1 MSDTEYIPEVCNIKP
16 LEAFMSTD
24 LNNKN
29 KTYDDIAERILHF
42 FGYPAVSVS
51 DLHRDQIYDAISM
64 AVERFYKH
72 AGVIKEYLILDSRLY
87 EQNHGIPIDKLCTIS
102 GILSRP
108 DDYATKRSAD
118 RGPEQTV
125 KVPDDVYITKDYIY
139 KKDYYLS
146 RSDYDTLHKQV
157 PESLKG
163 EIDMLWV
170 MSQKYPDGIEPL
182 SIISKEFF
190 QYLIS
195 KRQYPTEMF
204 KQTETDRTPFEQSS
218 FQKSKDKVVTIGG
231 ERQEIYKETNIAQ
244 EFENKDELNESNY
257 IKVIDREPIR
267 QNKMFDYDI
276 MDYRKVASVTNYS
289 ESGVS
294 SITSL
299 YNFDTSLAQQFF
311 YTNQFNHRSFGLTT
325 WYALHEW
332 RNTYEKMLAV
342 KRGWSFNKDT
352 QYLTLTPQ
360 PRMGER
366 FFGIVECWVEKPLKD
381 VLKEPWVFDYAL
393 AIAKEMLGRVRSKW
407 GDSVSMLGGGSLT
420 GNALAQEGVTKQKEL
435 LDELIKN
442 QAYGAMHKPRF
453 FVG

>member
-1 MSDTEYIPEVCNIKP
+1 MSDTDYTPEICNVKP
-16 LEAFMSTD
+16 LEAYMSTD

-29 KTYDDIAERILHF
+29 RTYDDISERILHF

-51 DLHRDQIYDAISM
+51 DLHRNQIYDAISM

-72 AGVIKEYLILDSRLY
+72 AGVVKEYLILDSRLY

-102 GILSRP
+102 GIISRP
-108 DDYATKRSAD
+108 DDYATKRSAE

-125 KVPDDVYITKDYIY
+125 KVPDDVYITKDYIF

-146 RSDYDTLHKQV
+146 KSDYELLHKSV
-157 PESLKG
+157 EEKDKA
-163 EIDMLWV
+163 EIDMLYA

-182 SIISKEFF
+182 SIISEKLYK
-190 QYLIS
+190 YLVT
-195 KRQYPTEMF
+195 KRKYNTEMF
-204 KQTETDRTPFEQSS
+204 KKSKDTVFTLGGEKQELHTETDLGRE
-218 FQKSKDKVVTIGG
+218 
-231 ERQEIYKETNIAQ
+231 
-244 EFENKDELNESNY
+244 
-257 IKVIDREPIR
+257 REPL
-267 QNKMFDYDI
+267 QYNKMFDYDI
-276 MDYRKVASVTNYS
+276 MDYRKVVSVVNYS

-332 RNTYEKMLAV
+332 RNLYEKLLAV
-342 KRGWSFNKDT
+342 KRGWHFNKDT

-393 AIAKEMLGRVRSKW
+393 AVCKEMLGRVRSKW
-407 GDSVSMLGGGSLT
+407 GDSVQMLGGGSLT
-420 GNALAQEGVTKQKEL
+420 GNALAQEGVNKQKEL

-453 FVG
+453 FIG

>member
-1 MSDTEYIPEVCNIKP
+1 MSDTDYTPEICNVKP

-72 AGVIKEYLILDSRLY
+72 AGVVKEYLILDSRLY

-108 DDYATKRSAD
+108 DDYATKRSAQ

-125 KVPDDVYITKDYIY
+125 KVPDDVYITKDYI
-139 KKDYYLS
+139 KKGDYYLS
-146 RSDYDTLHKQV
+146 NEDYKLLINNV
-157 PESLKG
+157 PSNKVAEIKMLKA
-163 EIDMLWV
+163 
-170 MSQKYPDGIEPL
+170 MSEKYPDGVEEL
-182 SIISKEFF
+182 SIISKDFMEF
-190 QYLIS
+190 LVS
-195 KRQYPTEMF
+195 KRKYNTGMF
-204 KQTETDRTPFEQSS
+204 K
-218 FQKSKDKVVTIGG
+218 KSKDAVFTVGG
-231 ERQEIYKETNIAQ
+231 ERQEIYTEGEFGKER
-244 EFENKDELNESNY
+244 ESIQY
-257 IKVIDREPIR
+257 
-267 QNKMFDYDI
+267 NKMFDYDI
-276 MDYRKVASVTNYS
+276 MDYRKVVSVVNYS

-332 RNTYEKMLAV
+332 RNLYEKMLAV
-342 KRGWSFNKDT
+342 KRGWHFNKDT

-393 AIAKEMLGRVRSKW
+393 AVCKECLGAVRAKW
-407 GDSVSMLGGGSLT
+407 GDGVQMLGGGSLT
-420 GNALAQEGVTKQKEL
+420 GNALRAEGVQKQKEL
-435 LDELIKN
+435 IEELIKN

-453 FVG
+453 FIG

>member
-1 MSDTEYIPEVCNIKP
+1 MSDTDYTPEICSVKP
-16 LEAFMSTD
+16 LEAYMSTD

-29 KTYDDIAERILHF
+29 KTYDDISERILHF

-72 AGVIKEYLILDSRLY
+72 AGVVKEYLILDSRLY

-102 GILSRP
+102 GIISRP
-108 DDYATKRSAD
+108 DDYATKRSAE

-125 KVPDDVYITKDYIY
+125 KVPDEVYITKDYIY
-139 KKDYYLS
+139 KNDYYLS
-146 RSDYDTLHKQV
+146 KSDYELLHKSV
-157 PESLKG
+157 EEKDKP
-163 EIDMLWV
+163 EIDMLYA

-182 SIISKEFF
+182 SIISEKLYK
-190 QYLIS
+190 YLVT
-195 KRQYPTEMF
+195 KRRYNTEMF
-204 KQTETDRTPFEQSS
+204 KKSKDTVFTLGGEKQELHTETDLGRE
-218 FQKSKDKVVTIGG
+218 
-231 ERQEIYKETNIAQ
+231 
-244 EFENKDELNESNY
+244 
-257 IKVIDREPIR
+257 REPL
-267 QNKMFDYDI
+267 QYNKMFDYDI
-276 MDYRKVASVTNYS
+276 MDYRKVVSVVNYS

-332 RNTYEKMLAV
+332 RNLYEKLLAV
-342 KRGWSFNKDT
+342 KRGWHFNKDT

-366 FFGIVECWVEKPLKD
+366 FFGIVECWVERPLKD

-393 AIAKEMLGRVRSKW
+393 ALVKEMLGRVRSKW
-407 GDSVSMLGGGSLT
+407 GDSVQMLGGGSLT
-420 GNALAQEGVTKQKEL
+420 GNALAQEGVNKQKEL

-453 FVG
+453 FIG

>member
-1 MSDTEYIPEVCNIKP
+1 MSDADYTPEICNMKP

-72 AGVIKEYLILDSRLY
+72 AGVVKEYLILDSRLY

-125 KVPDDVYITKDYIY
+125 KVPDDVYITKGYIPASH
-139 KKDYYLS
+139 YYIS
-146 RSDYDTLHKQV
+146 ESDYKLLARNVNEQTLEEVKL
-157 PESLKG
+157 LK
-163 EIDMLWV
+163 V
-170 MSQKYPDGIEPL
+170 MAEKYPNGIEEL
-182 SIISKEFF
+182 SIISKDFKDYLCNKFNYHEDFF
-190 QYLIS
+190 
-195 KRQYPTEMF
+195 K
-204 KQTETDRTPFEQSS
+204 
-218 FQKSKDKVVTIGG
+218 KSKDKVFTVGG
-231 ERQEIYKETNIAQ
+231 EEATFTDIEGNKVQKDTNR
-244 EFENKDELNESNY
+244 SY
-257 IKVIDREPIR
+257 
-267 QNKMFDYDI
+267 NKMFDYDI
-276 MDYRKVASVTNYS
+276 MDYRRVNSVTNYS

-332 RNTYEKMLAV
+332 RNLYEKMLAV

-360 PRMGER
+360 PKMGER
-366 FFGIVECWVEKPLKD
+366 FFGIVECWVERPLKD

-393 AIAKEMLGRVRSKW
+393 AVCKEMIGRVRSKW

-420 GNALAQEGVTKQKEL
+420 GNALAQEGVSKQKEL

-453 FVG
+453 FIG

>member
-1 MSDTEYIPEVCNIKP
+1 MSDTDYTPEICNVKP
-16 LEAFMSTD
+16 LEAYMSTD

-29 KTYDDIAERILHF
+29 RTYDDIAERILHF

-51 DLHRDQIYDAISM
+51 DLHRNQIYDAISM

-72 AGVIKEYLILDSRLY
+72 AGVVKEYLILDSRLY

-108 DDYATKRSAD
+108 DDYATKRSAE
-118 RGPEQTV
+118 RGPEQSV
-125 KVPDDVYITKDYIY
+125 KVPDDVYITKDYI
-139 KKDYYLS
+139 KKGDYYLS
-146 RSDYDTLHKQV
+146 NEDYKLLINNVPSDKIA
-157 PESLKG
+157 EIKMLKA
-163 EIDMLWV
+163 
-170 MSQKYPDGIEPL
+170 MSEKYPDGVEEL
-182 SIISKEFF
+182 SIISKDFMEF
-190 QYLIS
+190 LVS
-195 KRQYPTEMF
+195 KRKYNTEMF
-204 KQTETDRTPFEQSS
+204 K
-218 FQKSKDKVVTIGG
+218 KSKDAVFTIGG
-231 ERQEIYKETNIAQ
+231 EKQEIYTDGEFGKER
-244 EFENKDELNESNY
+244 ESIQY
-257 IKVIDREPIR
+257 
-267 QNKMFDYDI
+267 NKMFDYDI
-276 MDYRKVASVTNYS
+276 MDYRKVVSVVNYS

-332 RNTYEKMLAV
+332 RNLYEKMLAV
-342 KRGWSFNKDT
+342 KRGWHFNKDT

-393 AIAKEMLGRVRSKW
+393 ALVKEMLGRVRSKW
-407 GDSVSMLGGGSLT
+407 GDSVQMLGGGSLT
-420 GNALAQEGVTKQKEL
+420 GNALAQEGVQKQKEL

>member
-1 MSDTEYIPEVCNIKP
+1 MSDTDYTPEICNVKP
-16 LEAFMSTD
+16 LEAYMSTD

-29 KTYDDIAERILHF
+29 RTYDDISERILHF

-51 DLHRDQIYDAISM
+51 DLHRNQIYDAISM

-72 AGVIKEYLILDSRLY
+72 AGVVKEYLILDSRLY

-102 GILSRP
+102 GIISRP
-108 DDYATKRSAD
+108 DDYATKRSAE

-125 KVPDDVYITKDYIY
+125 KVPDEVYITKDYIF

-146 RSDYDTLHKQV
+146 KSDYELLHKSV
-157 PESLKG
+157 EEKDKA
-163 EIDMLWV
+163 EIDMLYA

-182 SIISKEFF
+182 SIISEKLYK
-190 QYLIS
+190 YLVT
-195 KRQYPTEMF
+195 KRRYNTEMF
-204 KQTETDRTPFEQSS
+204 K
-218 FQKSKDKVVTIGG
+218 KSKDTVFTLGG
-231 ERQEIYKETNIAQ
+231 EKQELHT
-244 EFENKDELNESNY
+244 ESDLGR
-257 IKVIDREPIR
+257 KREPL
-267 QNKMFDYDI
+267 QYNKMFDYDI
-276 MDYRKVASVTNYS
+276 MDYRKVVSVVNYS

-332 RNTYEKMLAV
+332 RNLYEKLLAV
-342 KRGWSFNKDT
+342 KRGWHFNKDT

-393 AIAKEMLGRVRSKW
+393 AVCKEMLGRVRSKW
-407 GDSVSMLGGGSLT
+407 SDNVQMLGGGSLT
-420 GNALAQEGVTKQKEL
+420 GNALAQEGITKQKEL

-453 FVG
+453 FIG

>member
-1 MSDTEYIPEVCNIKP
+1 MSDTDYMPEICNVKP
-16 LEAFMSTD
+16 LEVYMSTD

-29 KTYDDIAERILHF
+29 RTYDDISERILHF

-51 DLHRDQIYDAISM
+51 DLHRNQIYDAISM

-108 DDYATKRSAD
+108 DDYATKRSAE
-118 RGPEQTV
+118 RGSEQTV

-146 RSDYDTLHKQV
+146 KQDYDMLHKQV
-157 PESLKG
+157 PENLKG
-163 EIDMLWV
+163 EIDMLYA
-170 MSQKYPDGIEPL
+170 MSQKYPDGIEEL
-182 SIISKEFF
+182 SIISKEFYN
-190 QYLIS
+190 YLIS
-195 KRQYPTEMF
+195 KRRYDASMF
-204 KQTETDRTPFEQSS
+204 KQTATDRTPYEQTA

-231 ERQEIYKETNIAQ
+231 QRKTDLYKEETISAG
-244 EFENKDELNESNY
+244 FEEADGSNT
-257 IKVIDREPIR
+257 VRDRDPI
-267 QNKMFDYDI
+267 QYNKMFDYDI
-276 MDYRKVASVTNYS
+276 MDYRKVVSVTNYS

-332 RNTYEKMLAV
+332 RNTYEKLLAV
-342 KRGWSFNKDT
+342 KRGWHFNKDT

-393 AIAKEMLGRVRSKW
+393 ALVKEMLGRVRSKW
-407 GDSVSMLGGGSLT
+407 GDSVQMLGGGSLT
-420 GNALAQEGVTKQKEL
+420 GNALAQEGVNKQKEL
-435 LDELIKN
+435 LEELIKN

-453 FVG
+453 FIG

>member
-1 MSDTEYIPEVCNIKP
+1 MSDTDYMPEICNMKP
-16 LEAFMSTD
+16 LEAYMSTD

-29 KTYDDIAERILHF
+29 RTYDDISERILHF

-51 DLHRDQIYDAISM
+51 DLHRNQIYDAISM

-72 AGVIKEYLILDSRLY
+72 AGVVKEYLILDSRLY

-102 GILSRP
+102 GVLSRP
-108 DDYATKRSAD
+108 DDYATKRSAE

-125 KVPDDVYITKDYIY
+125 KVPDDVYITKDYI
-139 KKDYYLS
+139 KKGDYYLS
-146 RSDYDTLHKQV
+146 NEDYKLLINNVPSDKIDEIKM
-157 PESLKG
+157 LKA
-163 EIDMLWV
+163 
-170 MSQKYPDGIEPL
+170 MSEKYPDGVEEL
-182 SIISKEFF
+182 SIISKDFMEF
-190 QYLIS
+190 LVS
-195 KRQYPTEMF
+195 KRRYNTEMF
-204 KQTETDRTPFEQSS
+204 K
-218 FQKSKDKVVTIGG
+218 KSKDAVFTIGG
-231 ERQEIYKETNIAQ
+231 EKQEIYTDGEFGKER
-244 EFENKDELNESNY
+244 ESIQY
-257 IKVIDREPIR
+257 
-267 QNKMFDYDI
+267 NKMFDYDI
-276 MDYRKVASVTNYS
+276 MDYRKVVSVVNYT

-332 RNTYEKMLAV
+332 RNTYEKLLAV
-342 KRGWSFNKDT
+342 KRGWHFNKDT

-393 AIAKEMLGRVRSKW
+393 AVCKEMLGRVRSRW
-407 GDSVSMLGGGSLT
+407 GDNVQMLGGGSLT

>member
-1 MSDTEYIPEVCNIKP
+1 MSDTDYTPEICNVKP
-16 LEAFMSTD
+16 LEAYMSTD

-29 KTYDDIAERILHF
+29 RTYDDISERILHF

-51 DLHRDQIYDAISM
+51 DLHRNQIYDAISM

-72 AGVIKEYLILDSRLY
+72 AGVVKEYLILDSRLY

-102 GILSRP
+102 GIISRP
-108 DDYATKRSAD
+108 DDYATKRSAE

-125 KVPDDVYITKDYIY
+125 KVPDEVYITKDYIF

-146 RSDYDTLHKQV
+146 KSDYELLHKSV
-157 PESLKG
+157 EEKDKA
-163 EIDMLWV
+163 EIDMLYA

-182 SIISKEFF
+182 SIISEKLYK
-190 QYLIS
+190 YLVT
-195 KRQYPTEMF
+195 KRKYNTEMF
-204 KQTETDRTPFEQSS
+204 KKSKDTVFTLGGEKQELHTETDLGRE
-218 FQKSKDKVVTIGG
+218 
-231 ERQEIYKETNIAQ
+231 
-244 EFENKDELNESNY
+244 
-257 IKVIDREPIR
+257 REPL
-267 QNKMFDYDI
+267 QYNKMFDYDI
-276 MDYRKVASVTNYS
+276 MDYRKVVSVVNYS

-332 RNTYEKMLAV
+332 RNLYEKLLAV
-342 KRGWSFNKDT
+342 KRGWHFNKDT

-393 AIAKEMLGRVRSKW
+393 AVCKEMLGRVRSKW
-407 GDSVSMLGGGSLT
+407 GDSVQMLGGGSLT

-453 FVG
+453 FIG

>member
-1 MSDTEYIPEVCNIKP
+1 MSDTDYTPEICNVKP
-16 LEAFMSTD
+16 LEAYMSTD

-29 KTYDDIAERILHF
+29 RTYDDISERILHF

-51 DLHRDQIYDAISM
+51 DLHRNKIYDAISM

-72 AGVIKEYLILDSRLY
+72 AGVVKEYLILDSRLY

-108 DDYATKRSAD
+108 DDYATKRSAE

-125 KVPDDVYITKDYIY
+125 KVPDEVYITKDYIF

-146 RSDYDTLHKQV
+146 KSDYDLLHKAV
-157 PESLKG
+157 EEKDKP
-163 EIDMLWV
+163 EIDMLYA

-182 SIISKEFF
+182 SIISEKLYK
-190 QYLIS
+190 YLVT
-195 KRQYPTEMF
+195 KRKYNTEMF
-204 KQTETDRTPFEQSS
+204 KKSKDTVFTLGGEKQELHTETDLGRE
-218 FQKSKDKVVTIGG
+218 
-231 ERQEIYKETNIAQ
+231 
-244 EFENKDELNESNY
+244 
-257 IKVIDREPIR
+257 REPL
-267 QNKMFDYDI
+267 QYNKMFDYDI
-276 MDYRKVASVTNYS
+276 MDYRKVVSVVNYS

-332 RNTYEKMLAV
+332 RNLYEKMLAV
-342 KRGWSFNKDT
+342 KRGWHFNKDT

-366 FFGIVECWVEKPLKD
+366 FFGIVECWVERPLKD

-393 AIAKEMLGRVRSKW
+393 AVCKEMLGRVRSKW
-407 GDSVSMLGGGSLT
+407 GDSVQMLGGGSLT
-420 GNALAQEGVTKQKEL
+420 GNALAQEGVNKQKEL

>member
-1 MSDTEYIPEVCNIKP
+1 MSDTDYTPEICNMKP

-72 AGVIKEYLILDSRLY
+72 AGVVKEYLILDSRLY

-108 DDYATKRSAD
+108 DDYATKRSAE
-118 RGPEQTV
+118 RGPEQAV
-125 KVPDDVYITKDYIY
+125 KVPDEVYITKDYIY
-139 KKDYYLS
+139 KKDYYLAK
-146 RSDYDTLHKQV
+146 SDYDLLHKSV
-157 PESLKG
+157 EESLKG
-163 EIDMLWV
+163 EIDMLYA

-182 SIISKEFF
+182 SIISEKLYK
-190 QYLIS
+190 YLVT
-195 KRQYPTEMF
+195 KRGYSTEMF
-204 KQTETDRTPFEQSS
+204 KKSKDTVFTVGGEKQELHTETDLGR
-218 FQKSKDKVVTIGG
+218 
-231 ERQEIYKETNIAQ
+231 ERETLQ
-244 EFENKDELNESNY
+244 Y
-257 IKVIDREPIR
+257 
-267 QNKMFDYDI
+267 NKMFDYDI
-276 MDYRKVASVTNYS
+276 MDYRKVVSVVNYT

-332 RNTYEKMLAV
+332 RNTYEKLLAT

-366 FFGIVECWVEKPLKD
+366 FFGIVECWVERPLKD

-393 AIAKEMLGRVRSKW
+393 ALVKEMLGRVRSKW
-407 GDSVSMLGGGSLT
+407 GDSVSMLGGGSLS

-442 QAYGAMHKPRF
+442 QAYGAMSKPRF
-453 FVG
+453 FIG

>member
-1 MSDTEYIPEVCNIKP
+1 MSDTDYMPEICNMKP

-29 KTYDDIAERILHF
+29 KTYDDITERILHF

-72 AGVIKEYLILDSRLY
+72 AGVVKEYLILDSRLY

-108 DDYATKRSAD
+108 DDYATKRSAE

-125 KVPDDVYITKDYIY
+125 KVPDDVYITKDYI
-139 KKDYYLS
+139 KKGDYYLS
-146 RSDYDTLHKQV
+146 NEDYKLLINNVPSDKV
-157 PESLKG
+157 AEIKMLKA
-163 EIDMLWV
+163 
-170 MSQKYPDGIEPL
+170 MSEKYPDGVEEL
-182 SIISKEFF
+182 SIISKDFMEF
-190 QYLIS
+190 LVS
-195 KRQYPTEMF
+195 KRKYNTGMF
-204 KQTETDRTPFEQSS
+204 K
-218 FQKSKDKVVTIGG
+218 KSKDAVFTIGG
-231 ERQEIYKETNIAQ
+231 ERQEIYTEGEFGKER
-244 EFENKDELNESNY
+244 ESIQY
-257 IKVIDREPIR
+257 
-267 QNKMFDYDI
+267 NKMFDYDI
-276 MDYRKVASVTNYS
+276 LDYRKVVSVVNYS

-332 RNTYEKMLAV
+332 RNLYEKMLAV
-342 KRGWSFNKDT
+342 KRGWHFNKDT

-366 FFGIVECWVEKPLKD
+366 FFGIVECWVERPLKD

-393 AIAKEMLGRVRSKW
+393 AVCKEMLGRVRSRW
-407 GDSVSMLGGGSLT
+407 GDNVQMLGGGSLT
-420 GNALAQEGVTKQKEL
+420 GNALAQEGITKQKEL

-442 QAYGAMHKPRF
+442 QAYGAMSKPRF
-453 FVG
+453 FIG

>member
-1 MSDTEYIPEVCNIKP
+1 MSDTDYTPEICNVKP
-16 LEAFMSTD
+16 LEAYMSTD

-29 KTYDDIAERILHF
+29 RTYEDISERILHF

-51 DLHRDQIYDAISM
+51 DLHRNQIYDAISM

-72 AGVIKEYLILDSRLY
+72 AGVVKEYLILDSRLY

-102 GILSRP
+102 GIISRP
-108 DDYATKRSAD
+108 DDYATKRSAE

-125 KVPDDVYITKDYIY
+125 KVPDEVYITKDYIY

-146 RSDYDTLHKQV
+146 KSDYELLHKSV
-157 PESLKG
+157 EEKDKA
-163 EIDMLWV
+163 EIDMLYA

-182 SIISKEFF
+182 SIISEKLYK
-190 QYLIS
+190 YLVT
-195 KRQYPTEMF
+195 KRRYNTEMF
-204 KQTETDRTPFEQSS
+204 KKSKDTVFTLGGEKQELHTETDLGRE
-218 FQKSKDKVVTIGG
+218 
-231 ERQEIYKETNIAQ
+231 
-244 EFENKDELNESNY
+244 
-257 IKVIDREPIR
+257 REPL
-267 QNKMFDYDI
+267 QYNKMFDYDI
-276 MDYRKVASVTNYS
+276 MDYRKVVSVVNYS

-332 RNTYEKMLAV
+332 RNLYEKLLAV
-342 KRGWSFNKDT
+342 KRGWHFNKDT

-366 FFGIVECWVEKPLKD
+366 FFGIVECWVERPLKD

-393 AIAKEMLGRVRSKW
+393 AVCKEMLGRVRSKW
-407 GDSVSMLGGGSLT
+407 GDSVQMLGGGSLT
-420 GNALAQEGVTKQKEL
+420 GNALAQEGVNKQKEL
-435 LDELIKN
+435 LEELIKN

-453 FVG
+453 FIG

>member
-1 MSDTEYIPEVCNIKP
+1 MSDTDYTPEICNMKP
-16 LEAFMSTD
+16 LEAYMSTD

-29 KTYDDIAERILHF
+29 KTYDDISERILHF

-51 DLHRDQIYDAISM
+51 DLHRNQIYDAISM

-72 AGVIKEYLILDSRLY
+72 AGVVKEYLILDSRLY

-102 GILSRP
+102 GIISRP
-108 DDYATKRSAD
+108 DDYATKRSAE

-125 KVPDDVYITKDYIY
+125 KVPDEVYITKDYIY
-139 KKDYYLS
+139 KNDYYLS
-146 RSDYDTLHKQV
+146 KSDYELLHKAV
-157 PESLKG
+157 EEKDKP
-163 EIDMLWV
+163 EIDMLYA

-182 SIISKEFF
+182 SIISEKLYK
-190 QYLIS
+190 YLVT
-195 KRQYPTEMF
+195 KRKYNTEMF
-204 KQTETDRTPFEQSS
+204 K
-218 FQKSKDKVVTIGG
+218 KSKDTVFTLGG
-231 ERQEIYKETNIAQ
+231 ERQELHTETDLGR
-244 EFENKDELNESNY
+244 E
-257 IKVIDREPIR
+257 REPL
-267 QNKMFDYDI
+267 QYNKMFDYDI
-276 MDYRKVASVTNYS
+276 LDYRKVVSVVNYS

-332 RNTYEKMLAV
+332 RNLYEKMLAV

-366 FFGIVECWVEKPLKD
+366 FFGIVECWVERPLKD

-393 AIAKEMLGRVRSKW
+393 AVCKEMLGRVRSKW
-407 GDSVSMLGGGSLT
+407 GDSVQMLGGGSLT
-420 GNALAQEGVTKQKEL
+420 GNALAQEGVNKQKEL

>member
-1 MSDTEYIPEVCNIKP
+1 MSDTDYTPEICNVKP
-16 LEAFMSTD
+16 LEAYMSTD

-29 KTYDDIAERILHF
+29 RTYDDISERILHF

-51 DLHRDQIYDAISM
+51 DLHRNQIYDAISM

-72 AGVIKEYLILDSRLY
+72 AGVVKEYLILDSRLY

-108 DDYATKRSAD
+108 DDYATKRSAE

-125 KVPDDVYITKDYIY
+125 KVPDDVYVTKDYIY

-157 PESLKG
+157 PENLKG
-163 EIDMLWV
+163 EIEMLWV

-204 KQTETDRTPFEQSS
+204 KQTETDRTPFEQDR

-231 ERQEIYKETNIAQ
+231 ERQEIYTDTEEGRVRKHIN
-244 EFENKDELNESNY
+244 
-257 IKVIDREPIR
+257 

-332 RNTYEKMLAV
+332 RNTYEKMLAT

-366 FFGIVECWVEKPLKD
+366 FFGIIECWVEKPLKD

-393 AIAKEMLGRVRSKW
+393 AIVKEMLGRVRSKW
-407 GDSVSMLGGGSLT
+407 SDSVQMLGGGSLT
-420 GNALAQEGVTKQKEL
+420 GNALAQEGVQKQKEL

-453 FVG
+453 FIG

>member
-1 MSDTEYIPEVCNIKP
+1 MSDTDYTPEICNVKP
-16 LEAFMSTD
+16 LEAYMSTD

-29 KTYDDIAERILHF
+29 KTYDDISERILHF

-51 DLHRDQIYDAISM
+51 DLHRNQIYDAISM

-72 AGVIKEYLILDSRLY
+72 TGVVKEYLILDSRLY

-102 GILSRP
+102 GIISRP
-108 DDYATKRSAD
+108 DDYATKRSAE

-125 KVPDDVYITKDYIY
+125 KVPDEVYITKDYIY

-146 RSDYDTLHKQV
+146 KSDYELLHKSV
-157 PESLKG
+157 EEKDKP
-163 EIDMLWV
+163 EIDMLYA

-182 SIISKEFF
+182 SIISEKLYK
-190 QYLIS
+190 YLVT
-195 KRQYPTEMF
+195 KRRYNTEMF
-204 KQTETDRTPFEQSS
+204 K
-218 FQKSKDKVVTIGG
+218 KSKDTVFTLGG
-231 ERQEIYKETNIAQ
+231 EKQELHT
-244 EFENKDELNESNY
+244 ES
-257 IKVIDREPIR
+257 DLGREREPL
-267 QNKMFDYDI
+267 QYNKMFDYDI
-276 MDYRKVASVTNYS
+276 MDYRKVVSVVNYS

-332 RNTYEKMLAV
+332 RNLYEKMLAV

-393 AIAKEMLGRVRSKW
+393 AVCKEMLGRVRSKW
-407 GDSVSMLGGGSLT
+407 GDNVSMLGGGSLT

-453 FVG
+453 FIG

>member
-1 MSDTEYIPEVCNIKP
+1 MSDTDYIPEICNMKP
-16 LEAFMSTD
+16 LEAYMSTD

-29 KTYDDIAERILHF
+29 KTYDDISERILHF

-51 DLHRDQIYDAISM
+51 DLHRNQIYDAISM

-72 AGVIKEYLILDSRLY
+72 AGVVKEYLILDSRLY

-102 GILSRP
+102 GIISRP
-108 DDYATKRSAD
+108 DDYATKRSAE
-118 RGPEQTV
+118 RGPEQSV
-125 KVPDDVYITKDYIY
+125 KVPDDVYVTKDYIY

-146 RSDYDTLHKQV
+146 KSDYDMLHKQV
-157 PESLKG
+157 PENLKG

-190 QYLIS
+190 EYLIS
-195 KRQYPTEMF
+195 KRRYDASMF
-204 KQTETDRTPFEQSS
+204 KQTATDRTPYEQTS

-231 ERQEIYKETNIAQ
+231 ERKTDLYKKETIDAG
-244 EFENKDELNESNY
+244 FEEADGSNT
-257 IKVIDREPIR
+257 IVDREPIQ

-332 RNTYEKMLAV
+332 RNLYEKLLAV

-393 AIAKEMLGRVRSKW
+393 AVCKEMLGRVRSKW
-407 GDSVSMLGGGSLT
+407 GDGIQMLGGGSLT

-435 LDELIKN
+435 LEELIKN
-442 QAYGAMHKPRF
+442 QAYGAMSKPRF
-453 FVG
+453 FIG

>member
-1 MSDTEYIPEVCNIKP
+1 MSDTDYTPEICNLKP

-29 KTYDDIAERILHF
+29 KTYADIAERILHF

-72 AGVIKEYLILDSRLY
+72 AGVVKEYLILDSRLY

-108 DDYATKRSAD
+108 DDYSTKRSAQ

-125 KVPDDVYITKDYIY
+125 KVPDDVYITKDYI
-139 KKDYYLS
+139 KKGDYYLS
-146 RSDYDTLHKQV
+146 NEDYKLLINNV
-157 PESLKG
+157 PYDKVAEIKMLKA
-163 EIDMLWV
+163 
-170 MSQKYPDGIEPL
+170 MSEKYPDGVEEL
-182 SIISKEFF
+182 SIISKDFMEF
-190 QYLIS
+190 LVS
-195 KRQYPTEMF
+195 KRKYNTGMF
-204 KQTETDRTPFEQSS
+204 K
-218 FQKSKDKVVTIGG
+218 KSKDAVFTVGG
-231 ERQEIYKETNIAQ
+231 ERQEIYTEGEFGKER
-244 EFENKDELNESNY
+244 ESIQY
-257 IKVIDREPIR
+257 
-267 QNKMFDYDI
+267 NKMFDYDI
-276 MDYRKVASVTNYS
+276 MDYRKVVSVVNYS

-342 KRGWSFNKDT
+342 KRGWHFNKDT

-366 FFGIVECWVEKPLKD
+366 FFGIVECWVERPLKD

-393 AIAKEMLGRVRSKW
+393 AIVKEMLGRVRSKW

-420 GNALAQEGVTKQKEL
+420 GNALAQEGITKQKEL
-435 LDELIKN
+435 LEELIKN

>member
-1 MSDTEYIPEVCNIKP
+1 MSDTDYTPEICSVKP
-16 LEAFMSTD
+16 LEAYMSTD

-29 KTYDDIAERILHF
+29 RTYDDLSERILHF

-51 DLHRDQIYDAISM
+51 DLHRNQIYDAISM

-72 AGVIKEYLILDSRLY
+72 AGVVKEYLILDSRLY

-102 GILSRP
+102 GIISRP
-108 DDYATKRSAD
+108 DDYATKRSAE

-125 KVPDDVYITKDYIY
+125 KVPDEVYITKDYIY

-146 RSDYDTLHKQV
+146 KSDYNLLHKSV
-157 PESLKG
+157 EEKDKA
-163 EIDMLWV
+163 EIDMLYA

-182 SIISKEFF
+182 SIISEKLYK
-190 QYLIS
+190 YLVT
-195 KRQYPTEMF
+195 KRKYNTEMF
-204 KQTETDRTPFEQSS
+204 KKSKDTVFTLGGEKQELHTETDLGRE
-218 FQKSKDKVVTIGG
+218 
-231 ERQEIYKETNIAQ
+231 
-244 EFENKDELNESNY
+244 
-257 IKVIDREPIR
+257 REPL
-267 QNKMFDYDI
+267 QYNKMFDYDI
-276 MDYRKVASVTNYS
+276 MDYRKVVSVTNYS

-332 RNTYEKMLAV
+332 RNTYEKLLAV
-342 KRGWSFNKDT
+342 KRGWHFNKDT

-366 FFGIVECWVEKPLKD
+366 FFGIVECWVERPLKD

-393 AIAKEMLGRVRSKW
+393 ALVKEMLGRVRSKW
-407 GDSVSMLGGGSLT
+407 GDSVQMLGGGSLS
-420 GNALAQEGVTKQKEL
+420 GNALAQEGVAKQKEL
-435 LDELIKN
+435 LEELIKN

-453 FVG
+453 FIG

>member
-1 MSDTEYIPEVCNIKP
+1 MSDTDYTPEICNVKP
-16 LEAFMSTD
+16 LEAYMSTD

-29 KTYDDIAERILHF
+29 KTYDDISERILHF

-51 DLHRDQIYDAISM
+51 DLHRNQIYDAISM

-72 AGVIKEYLILDSRLY
+72 AGVVKEYLILDSRLY

-102 GILSRP
+102 GIISRP
-108 DDYATKRSAD
+108 DDYATKRSAE

-125 KVPDDVYITKDYIY
+125 KVPDEVYITKDYIY
-139 KKDYYLS
+139 KNDYYLS
-146 RSDYDTLHKQV
+146 KSDYELLHKSV
-157 PESLKG
+157 EEKDKP
-163 EIDMLWV
+163 EIDMLYA
-170 MSQKYPDGIEPL
+170 MSQKYPNGIEPL
-182 SIISKEFF
+182 SIISEKLYK
-190 QYLIS
+190 YLVT
-195 KRQYPTEMF
+195 KRKYNTEMF
-204 KQTETDRTPFEQSS
+204 KKSKDTVFTLGGEKQELHTETDL
-218 FQKSKDKVVTIGG
+218 G
-231 ERQEIYKETNIAQ
+231 KE
-244 EFENKDELNESNY
+244 
-257 IKVIDREPIR
+257 REPL
-267 QNKMFDYDI
+267 QYNKMFDYDI
-276 MDYRKVASVTNYS
+276 MDYRKVVSVVNYS

-332 RNTYEKMLAV
+332 RNTYEKLLAV
-342 KRGWSFNKDT
+342 KRGWHFNKDT

-393 AIAKEMLGRVRSKW
+393 AVCKEMLGRVRSRW
-407 GDSVSMLGGGSLT
+407 GDNVQMLGGGSLT
-420 GNALAQEGVTKQKEL
+420 GNALAQEGVNKQKEL

-442 QAYGAMHKPRF
+442 QAYGSMHKPRF

>member
-1 MSDTEYIPEVCNIKP
+1 MSDTDYTPEICNVKP
-16 LEAFMSTD
+16 LEAYMSTD

-29 KTYDDIAERILHF
+29 KTYDDISERILHF

-51 DLHRDQIYDAISM
+51 DLHRNQIYDAISM

-72 AGVIKEYLILDSRLY
+72 AGVVKEYLILDSRLY

-108 DDYATKRSAD
+108 DDYATKRSAE

-125 KVPDDVYITKDYIY
+125 KVPDEVYITKDYIF

-146 RSDYDTLHKQV
+146 KSDYELLHKSV
-157 PESLKG
+157 EEKDKA
-163 EIDMLWV
+163 EIDMLYA

-182 SIISKEFF
+182 SIISEKLYK
-190 QYLIS
+190 YLVT
-195 KRQYPTEMF
+195 KRKYNTEMF
-204 KQTETDRTPFEQSS
+204 K
-218 FQKSKDKVVTIGG
+218 KSKDTVFTLGG
-231 ERQEIYKETNIAQ
+231 ERQELHT
-244 EFENKDELNESNY
+244 ES
-257 IKVIDREPIR
+257 DLGREREPL
-267 QNKMFDYDI
+267 QYNKMFDYDI
-276 MDYRKVASVTNYS
+276 MDYRKVVSVVNYS

-332 RNTYEKMLAV
+332 RNLYEKLLAV
-342 KRGWSFNKDT
+342 KRGWHFNKDT

-393 AIAKEMLGRVRSKW
+393 AVCKEMLGRVRSKW
-407 GDSVSMLGGGSLT
+407 GDSVQMLGGGSLT
-420 GNALAQEGVTKQKEL
+420 GNALAQEGVNKQKEL

-453 FVG
+453 FIG

>member
-1 MSDTEYIPEVCNIKP
+1 MSDTDYTPEICNMKP

-108 DDYATKRSAD
+108 DDYATKRSAQ

-125 KVPDDVYITKDYIY
+125 KVPDDVYVTKDYI
-139 KKDYYLS
+139 KKGDYYLS
-146 RSDYDTLHKQV
+146 NEDYKLLINNVPSDKV
-157 PESLKG
+157 AEIKMLKA
-163 EIDMLWV
+163 
-170 MSQKYPDGIEPL
+170 MSEKYPDGVEEL
-182 SIISKEFF
+182 SIISKDFMEF
-190 QYLIS
+190 LVS
-195 KRQYPTEMF
+195 KRKYNPAMF
-204 KQTETDRTPFEQSS
+204 K
-218 FQKSKDKVVTIGG
+218 KSKDAVFTVGG
-231 ERQEIYKETNIAQ
+231 ERQEIYTEGEFGKER
-244 EFENKDELNESNY
+244 ESIQY
-257 IKVIDREPIR
+257 
-267 QNKMFDYDI
+267 NKMFDYDI
-276 MDYRKVASVTNYS
+276 MDYRRVNSVTNYS

-311 YTNQFNHRSFGLTT
+311 YTNQFNHRSFGLTS

-332 RNTYEKMLAV
+332 RNLYEKMLAT

-393 AIAKEMLGRVRSKW
+393 AIVKEMLGRVRSKW

-420 GNALAQEGVTKQKEL
+420 GNALANEGITKQKEL

-453 FVG
+453 FIG

>member
-1 MSDTEYIPEVCNIKP
+1 MSDADYTPEICNMKP

-72 AGVIKEYLILDSRLY
+72 AGVVKEYLILDSRLY

-108 DDYATKRSAD
+108 DDYATKRSAE
-118 RGPEQTV
+118 RGPEQSV
-125 KVPDDVYITKDYIY
+125 KIPDDVYITKGYIPASH
-139 KKDYYLS
+139 YYIS
-146 RSDYDTLHKQV
+146 ESDYKLLARNVNEQTLEEVKL
-157 PESLKG
+157 LK
-163 EIDMLWV
+163 V
-170 MSQKYPDGIEPL
+170 MAEKYPNGIEEL
-182 SIISKEFF
+182 SIISKDFKDYLCNKFNYHEDFF
-190 QYLIS
+190 
-195 KRQYPTEMF
+195 K
-204 KQTETDRTPFEQSS
+204 
-218 FQKSKDKVVTIGG
+218 KSKDKVFTVGG
-231 ERQEIYKETNIAQ
+231 EEATFTDIEGNKVQKDTNR
-244 EFENKDELNESNY
+244 SY
-257 IKVIDREPIR
+257 
-267 QNKMFDYDI
+267 NKMFDYDI
-276 MDYRKVASVTNYS
+276 MDYRRVNSVTNYS

-332 RNTYEKMLAV
+332 RNLYEKMLAV

-360 PRMGER
+360 PKMGER
-366 FFGIVECWVEKPLKD
+366 FFGIVECWVERPLKD

-393 AIAKEMLGRVRSKW
+393 AVCKEMIGRVRSKW

-420 GNALAQEGVTKQKEL
+420 GNALAQEGVAKQKEL
-435 LDELIKN
+435 LEELIKN

-453 FVG
+453 FIG

>member
-1 MSDTEYIPEVCNIKP
+1 MSDTDYTPEICNIKP
-16 LEAFMSTD
+16 LEAYMSTD

-29 KTYDDIAERILHF
+29 KTYDDISERILHF

-51 DLHRDQIYDAISM
+51 DLHRNQIYDAISM

-72 AGVIKEYLILDSRLY
+72 AGVVKEYLILDSRLY
-87 EQNHGIPIDKLCTIS
+87 EHNHGIPIDKLCTIS

-108 DDYATKRSAD
+108 DDYATKRSAE

-125 KVPDDVYITKDYIY
+125 KVPDDVYVTKDYIY

-157 PESLKG
+157 PENLKG
-163 EIDMLWV
+163 EIEMLWV

-204 KQTETDRTPFEQSS
+204 KQTETDRTPFEQDR

-231 ERQEIYKETNIAQ
+231 ERQEIYTDTEEGRVRKHIN
-244 EFENKDELNESNY
+244 
-257 IKVIDREPIR
+257 

-332 RNTYEKMLAV
+332 RNTYEKMLAT

-381 VLKEPWVFDYAL
+381 VLKEPWVFDYTL
-393 AIAKEMLGRVRSKW
+393 AIVKEMLGRVRSNW
-407 GDSVSMLGGGSLT
+407 SDSVQMLGGGSLT
-420 GNALAQEGVTKQKEL
+420 GNALAQEGVQKQKEL

-453 FVG
+453 FIG

>member
-1 MSDTEYIPEVCNIKP
+1 MSDTEYIPEVCNMKP
-16 LEAFMSTD
+16 LGAFMSTD

-29 KTYDDIAERILHF
+29 KTYDDISERILHF

-72 AGVIKEYLILDSRLY
+72 AGVVKEYLILDSRLY

-108 DDYATKRSAD
+108 DDYATHRSAQ

-125 KVPDDVYITKDYIY
+125 KVPDDVYITKDYI
-139 KKDYYLS
+139 KKGDYFLS
-146 RSDYDTLHKQV
+146 QRDYNTLHKQV
-157 PESLKG
+157 AENLKG
-163 EIDMLWV
+163 EIDMLYA

-182 SIISKEFF
+182 SIISKDFF

-204 KQTETDRTPFEQSS
+204 KKTETERTPFEQTS
-218 FQKSKDKVVTIGG
+218 FQKSKDKVLTLGG
-231 ERQEIYKETNIAQ
+231 QRQEIYTDT
-244 EFENKDELNESNY
+244 ENGRVRDS
-257 IKVIDREPIR
+257 IQ

-276 MDYRKVASVTNYS
+276 MDYRKVNSVTNYT

-311 YTNQFNHRSFGLTT
+311 YTNQFNHRSFGLTS

-332 RNTYEKMLAV
+332 RNLYEKMLAT

-393 AIAKEMLGRVRSKW
+393 AVCKEMLGRVRSKW
-407 GDSVSMLGGGSLT
+407 SDNVQMLGGGSLT
-420 GNALAQEGVTKQKEL
+420 GNALAQQGITKQKEL

-442 QAYGAMHKPRF
+442 QAYGAMSKPRF
-453 FVG
+453 FIG